1 MLKRM
6 FCFVVVLA
14 LASISYGVV
23 IGDFED
29 GSFDHWRQS
38 VSWPDLDPVD
48 ALLGHSRIGATL
60 NDKSLRVKNQPGW
73 QATMCIKL
81 QFLVEECLPEA
92 ATGDC
97 VGYDGYGAFFANDT
111 FSLDVTMPADE
122 WTGDGWANL
131 EIISN
136 SEKGGWVSLGT
147 QDLSL
152 GTTSLAYDY
161 SGVVID
167 PADPGTYNEFVFVT
181 NRGGWET
188 EGFYYVDN
196 IQLTPEPATIALLG
210 LGALAL
216 LRKKR

>member
-6 FCFVVVLA
+6 FCFAVVLA

-48 ALLGHSRIGATL
+48 ATFTHSRIGATL
-60 NDKSLRVKNQPGW
+60 NDKSLRVKNQPGG
-73 QATMCIKL
+73 QATMAIKL
-81 QFLVEECLPEA
+81 QYLVEECLPEGA
-92 ATGDC
+92 PGDN
-97 VGYDGYGAFFANDT
+97 VGFDGYGAFFANDT
-111 FSLDVTMPADE
+111 ISLDVTMPADE
-122 WTGDGWANL
+122 WTGGGWAQL

-136 SEKGGWVSLGT
+136 SEKGGWVSLGA
-147 QDLSL
+147 QGLSL
-152 GTTSLAYDY
+152 GTNSLAYDY
-161 SGVVID
+161 SGVVIN
-167 PADPGTYNEFVFVT
+167 PADPGGYNEFVVVT

-188 EGFYYVDN
+188 EGFTYFDN

-210 LGALAL
+210 LGGLAL